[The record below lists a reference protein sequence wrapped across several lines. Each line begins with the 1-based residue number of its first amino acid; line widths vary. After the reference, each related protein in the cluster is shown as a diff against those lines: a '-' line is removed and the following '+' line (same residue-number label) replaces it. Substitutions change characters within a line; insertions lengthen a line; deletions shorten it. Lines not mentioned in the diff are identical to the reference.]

1 VLIITYQ
8 RSDKFIFCVFLIS

>member
-8 RSDKFIFCVFLIS
+8 HSDKFIFCVF